1 MPTFSRRIVFA
12 FSIVLAG
19 FGATLRADEPVD
31 NHAESSDGWHVGI
44 AKVDITPREPVRMAG
59 YGNRD
64 RSSEAVDLPLAVRCM
79 TLRPGGESAD
89 PYLLISIDTI
99 GLPASLSRQI
109 NARIETD
116 HGIGRERI
124 VLCSTHTHCA
134 PDLVSELSNIFA
146 VPMTDA
152 EREAGLRYRAGLV
165 DAVVKAAEV
174 AIADLSPA
182 VIGYAVGSAGFATN
196 RRMIVDGRWTG
207 FGANSDGAVDHSL
220 PVLRITSPDGT
231 LRGVVFNYA
240 CHNTT
245 LTGAHY
251 GIGGDWSGFAS
262 QSVESQHPGT
272 VALST
277 IGCGADADPQPRGSL
292 QAAIQHGQTLADEIE
307 RLIGSD
313 MRPISAK
320 VEARVDHAALSF
332 ELPTIEEVRARM
344 DDANPQ
350 VARHAA
356 MLDQTY
362 RDEGRLPA
370 TYPVPIQSW
379 RLGDDLTMIFLGGEV
394 VVDYALRLKRELAD
408 DTLWVT
414 AYAGDVLGYIASER
428 VRREGGYEFDASG
441 VYYGLAGPW
450 AAGTEDH
457 FVAQIIEML
466 RSETSRSPVSADKA
480 VATMRLSSDDYAIE
494 LVAAEPLVQ
503 DPVNLAFGP
512 DGRLWVVEMGDY
524 PTGDRGGQVK
534 YLTDT
539 DGDGRYDRA
548 TVFLDQLS
556 FPTGV
561 LPWRDGVLI
570 SVAPDILMARD
581 TTGDGVAD
589 SVEKLFTG
597 FSLANPQHRVAG
609 FTYGLDHSLHLS
621 SGDNQGELTSVLTGQ
636 VVNASGH
643 DVQIWPDRG
652 EIATTSG
659 RTQFI
664 RSRDD
669 FGRWFGNE
677 NSLPLYHYPID
688 AKHFRRNPAVAYS
701 DNAQQLFDPPVA
713 PPVFPA
719 TSAAV
724 RYNDLYAANRF
735 TSACGAIVARSP
747 DFWIDGGPSA
757 LICEPVHNLVH
768 RAALLADGATYR
780 AGRGPLETAAEFLA
794 STDPWFRPVRCEIGP
809 DGAVWVVDMYRE
821 TIEHPEWIPEA
832 WKAQLDLTA
841 GSDRGRIYRIV
852 AKRDAATAT
861 GGPVTRIDQLTT
873 RQWVDSLR
881 SPSGKMRDMAQ
892 QALIERATASPRSA
906 GSPSG
911 LDSATIDAL
920 RALAIDA
927 SVPAGRVHALAV
939 LDLIGHG
946 DDALVLT
953 ALESDDPG
961 LVYFAAGLSHGRLSS
976 GDDDSNAVMRRN
988 AFLDRFGKLASHA
1001 DPQVVLAVG
1010 IAMGETD
1017 APAAGKILAEIA
1029 SRDDLDRWTSVAILT
1044 SAAHHAKTV
1053 LSELL
1058 AIDADRGGPVEP
1070 FSAAKLQLIAGLL
1083 DTAVAGNQDVTE
1095 MLRQT
1100 FADAGVGEAQKNGD
1114 DDAIDAKLSLAI
1126 SVAES
1131 FTKVGVDPGD
1141 VLSLITPL
1149 YRRGIAIAVD
1159 ASQPE
1164 SRRCR
1169 AIELFG
1175 RGIAEDK
1182 SGDEDR
1188 NGDDATQ
1195 ERELLVSLMSPAVP
1209 PRVQRHAVDALA
1221 RIDHLFLVDTSIE
1234 RWPSMSSSLRDHCV
1248 NRMLSR
1254 PSSINRLLSAI
1265 EGGTISVNE
1274 LTAAARQQL
1283 LHSGS
1288 RSMMVRAQRLI
1299 ESSGGGAVDKQR
1311 LVERYLNEFASDM
1324 AAGSEIAA
1332 SEVAGGATEIDSHDG
1347 AALFAK
1353 HCGACHTPDDQ
1364 GRTIGPSLANLTDRR
1379 DRSLVESVLDPN
1391 RAVEPR
1397 FQSYLIR
1404 TEDDEI
1410 LVGGIENELA
1420 ETITLARAD
1429 GTRIL
1434 VDRRRIAEMKNS
1446 GVSLMPAGFEA
1457 LLTPQQL
1464 RAVVRHI
1471 QNR

>member
-1 MPTFSRRIVFA
+1 MATHSHRA
-12 FSIVLAG
+12 VLAFVIALAG
-19 FGATLRADEPVD
+19 YGVASRADGP
-31 NHAESSDGWHVGI
+31 AIAADGWHVGI

-64 RSSEAVDLPLAVRCM
+64 RPSDSVDSPLAVRCM
-79 TLRPGGESAD
+79 ALRPDGESAD
-89 PYLLISIDTI
+89 VYLLVSIDTI

-116 HGIGRERI
+116 HGVGRERV

-152 EREAGLRYRAGLV
+152 EREAGLRYRAELV
-165 DAVVKAAEV
+165 DAVVQAAGT

-182 VIGYAVGSAGFATN
+182 RIGYAVGSIGFATN

-207 FGANSDGAVDHSL
+207 FGADGDGAVDHSL

-245 LTGAHY
+245 LTGGHY

-262 QSVESQHPGT
+262 QSLESKHPGA

-292 QAAIQHGQTLADEIE
+292 QAAIEHGRTLADEIE

-320 VEARVDHAALSF
+320 VEARFDHAALSF
-332 ELPTIEEVRARM
+332 ELPTIEEVRSRIG
-344 DDANPQ
+344 DASPQ

-408 DTLWVT
+408 DALWVT

-428 VRREGGYEFDASG
+428 VRREGGYEFDAST

-457 FVAQIIEML
+457 FVAQILEML
-466 RSETSRSPVSADKA
+466 RSETPRSPVSPDKA
-480 VATMRLSSDDYAIE
+480 VATMRLSGDDYAIE

-524 PTGDRGGQVK
+524 PTGDRGGRVK

-539 DGDGRYDRA
+539 DGDGRYDHA
-548 TVFLDQLS
+548 TVFIDQLS

-561 LPWRDGVLI
+561 LPWRDGVLV

-589 SVEKLFTG
+589 SVEKLYTG

-643 DVQIWPDRG
+643 DIQIWPDRG

-677 NSLPLYHYPID
+677 NSLPMYHYPIE

-701 DNAQQLFDPPVA
+701 DNAQQMFDPPVA

-735 TSACGAIVARSP
+735 TSACSAIIARSP
-747 DFWIDGGPSA
+747 DFWIAGGPST

-768 RAALLADGATYR
+768 RAALVADGSTYR
-780 AGRGPLETAAEFLA
+780 AGRGPAETATEFLA

-852 AKRDAATAT
+852 AKRDAATSPGGEAT
-861 GGPVTRIDQLTT
+861 GGPVTGGSVTGGHVTRIDQLATL
-873 RQWVDSLR
+873 QWVELLR
-881 SPSGKMRDMAQ
+881 SPSGKMRDLAQ
-892 QALIERATASPRSA
+892 QALVERAAA
-906 GSPSG
+906 SPSG
-911 LDSATIDAL
+911 LDAATIAAL
-920 RALAIDA
+920 GDLAIDA
-927 SVPAGRVHALAV
+927 AVPTGRAHALAV
-939 LDLIGHG
+939 LQQIGHG
-946 DDALVLT
+946 DDSLVLA
-953 ALESDDPG
+953 ALDSTDPG
-961 LVYFAAGLSHGRLSS
+961 LVYFAVGLSHERLSS
-976 GDDDSNAVMRRN
+976 VADDDSDALLRRD
-988 AFLDRFGKLASHA
+988 AFLGRLGKLASHH
-1001 DPQVVLAVG
+1001 DSHVVLAVA

-1044 SAAHHAKTV
+1044 SAAHHAKAV
-1053 LSELL
+1053 LGEML
-1058 AIDADRGGPVEP
+1058 AVDTKSDKPAEP
-1070 FSAAKLQLIAGLL
+1070 FSAAKLRLIAGLL

-1100 FADAGVGEAQKNGD
+1100 FADAATSEAPETG
-1114 DDAIDAKLSLAI
+1114 DAIDSKLSLAI

-1131 FTKVGVDPGD
+1131 FTKIGVESSE
-1141 VLSLITPL
+1141 VLPLVKPL
-1149 YRRGIAIAVD
+1149 YRRGIEIAGD
-1159 ASQPE
+1159 DSEPE
-1164 SRRCR
+1164 TRRCR

-1175 RGIAEDK
+1175 RGIADAIGGDGQAD
-1182 SGDEDR
+1182 GDEDGEAR
-1188 NGDDATQ
+1188 
-1195 ERELLVSLMSPAVP
+1195 ERELLVSLLSPAVP

-1234 RWPSMSSSLRDHCV
+1234 RWGSMSSSLRDHCV

-1254 PSSINRLLSAI
+1254 QGSIHQLLTAI

-1274 LTAAARQQL
+1274 LSAAARQQL

-1299 ESSGGGAVDKQR
+1299 ESSGGGAVEKQQ
-1311 LVERYLNEFASDM
+1311 LVERYLADFADGET
-1324 AAGSEIAA
+1324 AGNVS
-1332 SEVAGGATEIDSHDG
+1332 AGEPNDG

-1404 TEDDEI
+1404 TEDDEL
-1410 LVGGIENELA
+1410 LVGAIENELA

-1446 GVSLMPAGFEA
+1446 GVSLMPEGFEA

-1464 RAVVRHI
+1464 RAVVHHI